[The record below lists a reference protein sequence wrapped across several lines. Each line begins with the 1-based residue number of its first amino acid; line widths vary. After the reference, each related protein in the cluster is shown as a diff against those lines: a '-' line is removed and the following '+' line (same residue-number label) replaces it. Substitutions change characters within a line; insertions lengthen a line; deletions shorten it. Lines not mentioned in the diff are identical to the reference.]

1 MGDLDLVLFPHIWSH
16 LANEVDI
23 VFWSISLTLLLF
35 PLPPRPAP
43 PSSAGPSLQS
53 TFSHRCPAQLINSSQ
68 QRSVVIPARGADG
81 CPAGLGAHS
90 FPAQGR
96 HQPEPSPG
104 GACGWEHRTAA
115 QPCCFFC
122 FLVFFLAFK
131 LNKVCSAPQP
141 HEAAWFAPA
150 HVHCGTVRLARAGL
164 HLLQMEVASPPAPH
178 RSQHQ
183 MLPNTKLETHP
194 LAITAR
200 E

>member
-1 MGDLDLVLFPHIWSH
+1 MGAPQAWEHIVSQ
-16 LANEVDI
+16 
-23 VFWSISLTLLLF
+23 
-35 PLPPRPAP
+35 PREGT
-43 PSSAGPSLQS
+43 SPSLHQEVPVAGN
-53 TFSHRCPAQLINSSQ
+53 TGQLHSL
-68 QRSVVIPARGADG
+68 VV
-81 CPAGLGAHS
+81 
-90 FPAQGR
+90 
-96 HQPEPSPG
+96 
-104 GACGWEHRTAA
+104 
-115 QPCCFFC
+115 FFC
-122 FLVFFLAFK
+122 FLGFFLAFK